1 MPRHSLN
8 VAIAERL
15 IEAAGLLDQQ
25 GADKAPVKA
34 YARAAEAVADHNR
47 DVSKLG
53 FDALTTLLG
62 ETVAAAVAQM
72 ARGGRWPF
80 LDRLRG
86 DSDAPALFRTVPGMG
101 AQTAER
107 IHDELHIDTLTALEA
122 AAADGRLAIVRGL
135 GPRRVATLRAG
146 LDTCLDH
153 VRGRSFPAAG
163 AVLSEPTAEAIL
175 AVDALYRAEAE
186 AGRLPR
192 LAPRR
197 LNAEGHAWLPILHT
211 RRGDWRFTALYAN
224 SAQARGEGRTEDW
237 VSVIFYDGM
246 QREGQ
251 RAVFT
256 AASGD
261 LTGQRAIQGR
271 EAECRGFYAAS
282 SRVPQTKTAGARS
295 RRSRP

>member
-1 MPRHSLN
+1 MPRHAPN
-8 VAIAERL
+8 IAIAERL

-34 YARAAEAVADHNR
+34 YARAAEVVADHRR
-47 DVSKLG
+47 DLATLG

-62 ETVAAAVAQM
+62 EAVAAAVAEM

-86 DSDAPALFRTVPGMG
+86 DADPPALFRTVPGMG
-101 AQTAER
+101 AQTATR
-107 IHDELHIDTLTALEA
+107 IHDALHIDTLTALEA
-122 AAADGRLAIVRGL
+122 AAGDGRLAAVRGL
-135 GPRRVATLRAG
+135 GPRRVASLRAALG
-146 LDTCLDH
+146 KRLDR
-153 VRGRSFPAAG
+153 VRGRAYPAAG

-175 AVDALYRAEAE
+175 AIDALYRAQAA

-197 LNAEGHAWLPILHT
+197 LNAEGRAWLPILHA
-211 RRGDWRFTALYAN
+211 RRGDWHFTALYAN
-224 SAQARGEGRTEDW
+224 SAQARGDGRAEDW
-237 VSVIFYDGM
+237 VSVVFHDGM

-256 AASGD
+256 AVSGE
-261 LTGQRAIQGR
+261 LAERRVIQGR

-282 SRVPQTKTAGARS
+282 QTKTAGPLS

>member
-1 MPRHSLN
+1 MPRHAPN
-8 VAIAERL
+8 IAIAERL

-25 GADKAPVKA
+25 GADKAPVKT
-34 YARAAEAVADHNR
+34 YARAAETVADHR
-47 DVSKLG
+47 RVVTDLG
-53 FDALTTLLG
+53 FDALAALLG
-62 ETVAAAVAQM
+62 ETAGAAVAEM

-86 DSDAPALFRTVPGMG
+86 DADPPALFRAVPGMG
-101 AQTAER
+101 AQTAAR

-122 AAADGRLAIVRGL
+122 AAADGRLAMVRGL
-135 GPRRVATLRAG
+135 GPRRVATLRAALAKR
-146 LDTCLDH
+146 LDR
-153 VRGRSFPAAG
+153 VRGRSYPAAG
-163 AVLSEPTAEAIL
+163 AALSEPTAEAIL
-175 AVDALYRAEAE
+175 AVDALYRAQAE

-197 LNAEGHAWLPILHT
+197 LNAEGRAWLPILHT

-224 SAQARGEGRTEDW
+224 SAQARGDGRNEDW
-237 VSVIFYDGM
+237 VSVVFHDGM

-256 AASGD
+256 AMSGD
-261 LTGQRAIQGR
+261 LAGRRAIQGR

-282 SRVPQTKTAGARS
+282 GGARQTKTAGPRP
-295 RRSRP
+295 RRA

>member
-1 MPRHSLN
+1 VPRHALN

-34 YARAAEAVADHNR
+34 YARAAETVADHGR
-47 DVSKLG
+47 DVAALG
-53 FDALTTLLG
+53 FDALAALLG
-62 ETVAAAVAQM
+62 EAVAAAVAEM
-72 ARGGRWPF
+72 ARGGHWPF

-86 DSDAPALFRTVPGMG
+86 EADPPALFRTVPGMG
-101 AQTAER
+101 AQAANR

-122 AAADGRLAIVRGL
+122 AAADGRLASVRGL

-146 LDTCLDH
+146 LDKRLDR
-153 VRGRSFPAAG
+153 VRGRTYPAAG

-175 AVDALYRAEAE
+175 AIDVLYRAQTE

-192 LAPRR
+192 LTPHR
-197 LNAEGHAWLPILHT
+197 LNAEGRAWLPILHT
-211 RRGDWRFTALYAN
+211 RRGDWRFTALYTN
-224 SAQARGEGRTEDW
+224 SAQARGDGRTEDW
-237 VSVIFYDGM
+237 VSILFYDGA

-256 AASGD
+256 AVSGD
-261 LTGQRAIQGR
+261 LAGRRAIQGR

-282 SRVPQTKTAGARS
+282 GGGLQTKTAGPRS
-295 RRSRP
+295 RRSRS